1 MTALIFHLQIKELEY
16 RQRCEKLRRY
26 LEEQDLSGVV
36 LFNSDY
42 VLYYCGFAF
51 IPTERPIA
59 FVMSR
64 EGERAM
70 FVPRMEVEHAK
81 ANALI
86 EHVYHYTEY
95 PDTPHPMQILV
106 KTLKEMGVSGSL
118 GADSDG
124 YPRLFGYRGAKLSSL
139 GDFSIIDIVDTVED
153 QMAIKSE
160 AEIALLK
167 ESTRWATLALSL
179 LKTYT
184 HVGKTETEVVQQVHH
199 EATTAMLHAI
209 GTIYNA
215 QGWQKEGASAEYRGQ
230 IGRNSAIPHALANN
244 IKFQAGDVLVA
255 EATAR
260 TWGYQTELERTFII
274 GEASSEQKCF
284 FEHMLNLQEVAFET
298 IKAGVL
304 CADVDKAVRAYYEK
318 ESLFPYWRHHTGHA
332 IGSRYHEGPFLDAGD
347 KTLIKVGMCFT
358 VEPGLYSPDLGGFRH
373 SDTVVVTEDGIEII
387 TYYPRDLQS
396 SLIDY

>member
-1 MTALIFHLQIKELEY
+1 MTVTMFQMQIKEAEY
-16 RQRCEKLRRY
+16 RQRCEKLRSY
-26 LEEQDLSGVV
+26 LEAQNLSGVI

-42 VLYYCGFAF
+42 ILYYCGFAF

-59 FVMSR
+59 FIMSR

-81 ANALI
+81 ANTLI
-86 EHVYHYTEY
+86 ERIDHYTEY
-95 PDTPHPMQILV
+95 PDTTHPMQILL
-106 KTLKEMGVSGSL
+106 KTLAAMRISGRL
-118 GADSDG
+118 AADNDG
-124 YPRLFGYRGAKLSSL
+124 YPRLFGYRGAKLSAL
-139 GDFSIIDIVDTVED
+139 GDFSIYDIGDAVED

-167 ESTRWATLALSL
+167 ESTRWASLALSL
-179 LKTYT
+179 LKAYT
-184 HVGKTETEVVQQVHH
+184 RPGKGEIDVVHQANH
-199 EATTAMLHAI
+199 EATAAMLHAI
-209 GTIYNA
+209 GPIYKA

-244 IKFQAGDVLVA
+244 IVFQTGDVLVA
-255 EATAR
+255 EAKSR
-260 TWGYQTELERTFII
+260 IWGYQTELERCFII
-274 GEASSEQKCF
+274 GKPSSEQKRF

-298 IKAGVL
+298 IKAGL
-304 CADVDKAVRAYYEK
+304 SCADVDKAVRAYYEK
-318 ESLFPYWRHHTGHA
+318 ENLLPYWRHHTGHA

-347 KTLIKVGMCFT
+347 SSIIQQGMCFT

-396 SLIDY
+396 MLID